1 MNVESLLKLNLSK
14 QEDAKNWVD
23 KQEKEQE
30 SSYVGQL
37 RKGIYERIE
46 EDTQIFQFL

>member
-1 MNVESLLKLNLSK
+1 MNVESCLKLHVPE
-14 QEDAKNWVD
+14 QEDAKNWVNE
-23 KQEKEQE
+23 QEEEQE

-46 EDTQIFQFL
+46 EDAQIFQFL